1 MACGV
6 ARERSVILW
15 SAPAG
20 VLKFNITQGKLGQAG
35 IGRVLQDDKGVV
47 LATFSKAVGVKDSN
61 EAELLAILEGLR
73 LFIVSFQGRLV
84 VETYSLNAIF

>member
-15 SAPAG
+15 SAPPR
-20 VLKFNITQGKLGQAG
+20 VPKFNITQRKLGQAG

-47 LATFSKAVGVKDSN
+47 LAMFPKAVGVKDSN
-61 EAELLAILEGLR
+61 EAELLAILEALR
-73 LFIVSFQGRLV
+73 LFIASFQGRLV
-84 VETYSLNAIF
+84 VETYSLNAIY